1 MNRRD
6 FLQYTIA
13 TAAGLSL
20 WDRLSFAS
28 ELEAAALSSAN
39 RLLINVLLEGGPDFL
54 HLIVPKPSATTTDYG
69 YKYWNNRTRTTA
81 RGTSKAN
88 FTSWNSAYTN
98 DYEEITQDGQ
108 TFGVLKGDR
117 AGNKS
122 YNGWLIS
129 QIKARKVAIICNVRH
144 STSRDHANSQMI
156 VQSGLYGSSPLQT
169 SNAGWGGLMMNQGT
183 LAGKRLLSM
192 SNPMRPFCNSN
203 GTNKA
208 VSFTDSRNFGL
219 TRSADLGTTEPTWD
233 NRFRRLRAMK
243 TYLSERNSTSPFTGA
258 ANNTL
263 NNKFTAQYGK
273 LNSLTDAVKNT
284 LNSTTNPQSAEILSL
299 YPAGSDGAAGTG
311 ALISNRG
318 FGRQVANLYDA
329 LQVPSLN
336 MAIASLAYGGWDS
349 HKNQKADV
357 ETQFD
362 DLFGTNRAFDTLF
375 KQTGG
380 SSVFNNSTLMFYG
393 EFGRQLQDN
402 GDGGTDHGTGNFVF
416 LIGGQVAGGI
426 YGTMF
431 PDKDKNNFDFGG
443 RDISAD
449 ITKKHSVTNALITAN
464 EFTGFDP
471 LFNKVASWLN
481 GSTIGLG
488 LNTADANVNAQDT
501 TGGLT
506 NFTNLLPT

>member
-1 MNRRD
+1 MNRKE
-6 FLQYTIA
+6 FIQYSLA

-28 ELEAAALSSAN
+28 ALEAAALSSAN

-54 HLIVPKPSATTTDYG
+54 HLIVPKPSADTTSYS
-69 YKYWNNRTRTTA
+69 YKYWNNRTRTIA
-81 RGTSKAN
+81 RGTSVNN
-88 FTSWNSAYTN
+88 FNSWNSAYTS
-98 DYEEITQDGQ
+98 DYEEITQNGQ

-117 AGNKS
+117 AASKS

-129 QIKARKVAIICNVRH
+129 QIKAGKVAIICNVRH
-144 STSRDHANSQMI
+144 STSRDHSNSQMI

-169 SNAGWGGLMMNQGT
+169 SNAGWGGLLMNQGT
-183 LAGKRLLSM
+183 LTGKRLLSM

-203 GTNKA
+203 GANKA

-233 NRFRRLRAMK
+233 NRFRRLRAIK
-243 TYLSERNSTSPFTGA
+243 TYLSERNSTSPFTGS

-273 LNSLTDAVKNT
+273 LSALTDAVKNT
-284 LNSTTNPQSAEILSL
+284 LNNTSNPQSMDIKNL
-299 YPAGSDGAAGTG
+299 YPASNNGSAGAG
-311 ALISNRG
+311 ALISNAN
-318 FGRQVANLYDA
+318 FGRQIANLYDA

-357 ETQFD
+357 EKQFD

-380 SSVFNNSTLMFYG
+380 SSVFNNSTMMFYG
-393 EFGRQLQDN
+393 EFGRQLKDN

-416 LIGGQVAGGI
+416 LIGGQVTGGV
-426 YGTMF
+426 YGNMF

-449 ITKKHSVTNALITAN
+449 ITRKHSVTGAIITAN
-464 EFTGFDP
+464 DFTGFDP
-471 LFNKVASWLN
+471 LINKVASWLN
-481 GSTIGLG
+481 SGPLILG
-488 LNTADANVNAQDT
+488 LNAGDANVNAQDT
-501 TGGLT
+501 TAGIT
-506 NFTNLLPT
+506 SFTSLLP